1 MKKKVK
7 KYVKGS
13 VFAALLLASI
23 SVRTVVGADNAI
35 RMEEDMG
42 VDKLS
47 GPDEGIGDFI
57 NVRF

>member
-1 MKKKVK
+1 MKKKSK

-23 SVRTVVGADNAI
+23 SVRTVVGADDAI
-35 RMEEDMG
+35 GMEKNM
-42 VDKLS
+42 VVNKLS
-47 GPDEGIGDFI
+47 DPDEGIGGFI

>member
-1 MKKKVK
+1 MKKKSK

-23 SVRTVVGADNAI
+23 SVRTVVGADDAI
-35 RMEEDMG
+35 GMEKN
-42 VDKLS
+42 VVVNKLS
-47 GPDEGIGDFI
+47 GPDEGIGGFI

>member
-1 MKKKVK
+1 MKKKSK

-23 SVRTVVGADNAI
+23 SVRTVVGADDAI
-35 RMEEDMG
+35 GMEENM
-42 VDKLS
+42 VVNKLS
-47 GPDEGIGDFI
+47 GLDEGIGGFI